1 MIVRQALLSL
11 ETMLAFF
18 FREISHSKKE
28 GFDDF
33 EIGGRW
39 NGMDGYIYIRIVRNR
54 NRILSSSPAESG

>member
-39 NGMDGYIYIRIVRNR
+39 NGMDDYMYI
-54 NRILSSSPAESG
+54 